1 MTIRFWTHSRQG
13 RSIVLVSKENKKSEP
28 FSSDATSVAF
38 AKHQRP
44 TVAAER
50 LGGKHI
56 PYTQAPER
64 TF

>member
-1 MTIRFWTHSRQG
+1 VFFQYDFMG